1 MVETKDQNELNII
14 IISDAAGDTA
24 FSNATA
30 AAAEFPNCNINYRRY
45 PFITNQKKLD
55 EVLIEIEKY
64 PNLVIIYSLV
74 KDEMQM
80 PVIKFAREHN
90 VECVDIF
97 SPVVEAIQQ
106 TTHMTPDQKIGA
118 QHSLNQKYFDRI
130 SAMEFAVMYD
140 DGKDPKGFLEAD
152 VVLLGV
158 SRTSKTPLSL
168 FLANKNLK
176 VANLPLV
183 PETHIPKE
191 IYEIDPK
198 KIIGLT
204 NDPSVL
210 NEIRRQRMIAYGLN
224 PNTLD
229 EAIRVGRHLEKL
241 NYLWFEEP
249 FRDFELYK
257 YSELCRTLDIPI
269 AATETTRGCHWGVAQ
284 VIAQRAADIVRADV
298 SWKDG
303 ITGTLKIA
311 HMAEAFGLNCE
322 IHTTTMN
329 YMDMV
334 NLHVSCAIK
343 NCQYFEY
350 FVPEDNYRLP
360 MKGDLPIDGN
370 GIIHVPNAP
379 GVGAELDWE
388 LIERSC
394 VSHKVLE
401 WKGE

>member
-1 MVETKDQNELNII
+1 MNIEKYTQNAQSAIMDCQNIAISEGHQMLEGEHLHLALLMQKDGLIPKLLQYMKVDVTAVI
-14 IISDAAGDTA
+14 GDLQ
-24 FSNATA
+24 
-30 AAAEFPNCNINYRRY
+30 E
-45 PFITNQKKLD
+45 
-55 EVLIEIEKY
+55 EIEKY

-90 VECVDIF
+90 IQCVDIF

-224 PNTLD
+224 PDTTYSNMD
-229 EAIRVGRHLEKL
+229 SINKELESAQ
-241 NYLWFEEP
+241 
-249 FRDFELYK
+249 ELYK
-257 YSELCRTLDIPI
+257 KLGCYVINVAHRSIEET
-269 AATETTRGCHWGVAQ
+269 AALILEHL
-284 VIAQRAADIVRADV
+284 
-298 SWKDG
+298 G
-303 ITGTLKIA
+303 IDDYAK
-311 HMAEAFGLNCE
+311 
-322 IHTTTMN
+322 
-329 YMDMV
+329 
-334 NLHVSCAIK
+334 
-343 NCQYFEY
+343 
-350 FVPEDNYRLP
+350 
-360 MKGDLPIDGN
+360 
-370 GIIHVPNAP
+370 
-379 GVGAELDWE
+379 
-388 LIERSC
+388 
-394 VSHKVLE
+394 
-401 WKGE
+401 